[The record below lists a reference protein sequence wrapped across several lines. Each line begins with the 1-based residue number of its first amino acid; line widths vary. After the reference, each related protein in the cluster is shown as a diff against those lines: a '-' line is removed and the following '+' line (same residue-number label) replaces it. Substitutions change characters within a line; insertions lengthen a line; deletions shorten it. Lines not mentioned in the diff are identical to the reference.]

1 MHLRTVQSPGEPTYA
16 IGLDIGGTKLAGGV
30 VSADGSLIKGLSVAT
45 PPQQEASGTVALM
58 LRFIEELRREC
69 PEVVAI
75 GAGAAGMVDWPS
87 GHIRWAPNNGYQ
99 DLPLREILAK
109 ETGLPAVVDNDAN
122 VAAWGEMRAGAG
134 AGSGNLAV
142 LTVGTGIGAGLVLD
156 GKLYRGATGI
166 GGEFGHMIVNPHGA
180 TCGCGTTGCLE
191 AMASGITLGRIA
203 RQAAARDATGLM
215 AELAGGPDKVD
226 GKIVFAAAQAGDQVA
241 RSLFDEIGYWLG
253 IGIASLVTLLDIQLV
268 IIGGG
273 LSSTEDLLLRPA
285 RLSFEQFVFSRA
297 HRDLPRIVLAQLGE
311 EAGVVGAGLLAI
323 DNLNDNPEAEV
334 PKYQLA
340 DGLRDSR

>member
-1 MHLRTVQSPGEPTYA
+1 MRLRTVQSAAEPTYA

-30 VSADGSLIKGLSVAT
+30 VSSDGSLIKGLSVAT
-45 PPQQEASGTVALM
+45 PSHQEASGTVALM
-58 LRFIEELRREC
+58 LRSIEQLRREC
-69 PEVVAI
+69 PEVAAI

-87 GHIRWAPNNGYQ
+87 GHIRWAPNNGYK
-99 DLPLREILAK
+99 DLPLREILIK
-109 ETGLPAVVDNDAN
+109 ETGLPVVVDNDAN
-122 VAAWGEMRAGAG
+122 VAAWGEMRIGAG
-134 AGSGNLAV
+134 AGYGNLAV

-166 GGEFGHMIVNPHGA
+166 GGEFGHMIVNPRGA

-191 AMASGITLGRIA
+191 AMASGIALGRIA
-203 RQAAARDATGLM
+203 RQAAAKDATGLM

-226 GKIVFAAAQAGDQVA
+226 GKIVFAAAQAGDSIA

-273 LSSTEDLLLRPA
+273 LSVTEDLLLRPT
-285 RLSFEQFVFSRA
+285 RSSFEHFVFSRT
-297 HRDLPRIVLAQLGE
+297 HRELPRIVLAQLGE
-311 EAGVVGAGLLAI
+311 EAGVVGAGLLAR
-323 DNLNDNPEAEV
+323 DRLNDKPESEV
-334 PKYQLA
+334 PEHELA
-340 DGLRDSR
+340 EAMLDSR